1 METRTNRQ
9 QKALETKNKLIDA
22 ALRTFSRKGFK
33 ESTTKDIAKEA
44 GVTDGLI
51 YHYFQS
57 KEDLLWAIFE
67 KYTLLH
73 SLEETVS
80 RLDSNQPLEH
90 NLTIY
95 FQSLFRSL
103 DESQDLIVMCFGE
116 AQRNDDIRR
125 KIQEIIGRGAELL
138 VTFLEPKV
146 RIGRR
151 ELSIAVRNL
160 QTAMVFHFLTVDRFM
175 EGGKARQE
183 YIEISVRQLLKI
195 IAE

>member
-57 KEDLLWAIFE
+57 KEDLLWAIFD

-95 FQSLFRSL
+95 FQSLFRTL

>member
-80 RLDSNQPLEH
+80 RLDSNQPLQH

>member
-57 KEDLLWAIFE
+57 KEDLLWAIFD

-95 FQSLFRSL
+95 FQSLFRTL

-195 IAE
+195 VAE

>member
-9 QKALETKNKLIDA
+9 QKSLETKNKLIDA

-67 KYTLLH
+67 KYTLLD

-80 RLDSNQPLEH
+80 RLDSNQPLQH

>member
-57 KEDLLWAIFE
+57 KEDLLWAIFD